1 MTEKVGNRVHDVM
14 ASGGSCEICC
24 ENFNKSTRLKIRCN
38 SCRMEVCK
46 ACASRYLLDTTLN
59 AHCMG
64 CKAGWDRA
72 FLRQNLKP
80 TFVNEEY
87 AKYRG
92 SLLFEREKALL
103 VETMPVALLTKHNKE
118 IELILVPMRREQSRL
133 RNLRFE
139 MYSKATRYI
148 CKDNVWLWRV
158 DKDADKKVQDFD
170 EKIKKLSVE
179 MSIINKRKHRA
190 TRPNTNRTESSPAP
204 PKYIRPC
211 SADDCRGFIS
221 TAMKCTLC
229 ETKYCKSCH
238 EVTGET
244 HICKQEDVQSAAAI
258 LKDSKSCPNC
268 HVLTYRVS
276 GCPQMWCTLC
286 HAVWNWTT
294 CNIEKGAVH
303 NPHYFEYMRRNGA
316 LPLLNNNPRGCEEAQ
331 NQLDATVER
340 LKMGYRPMFAYQMV
354 RIRNHVLYFD
364 LVRYTV
370 DIIQDNRDLRIK
382 YLLNEIDE
390 AWFKRLLTQREKQ
403 ANKKKE
409 YHQVLHM
416 FSEVLLDLVTKF
428 VTSETVTDALSVKS
442 ELKTLL
448 KYTNESL
455 EDIGKIY
462 KCKHPSIEH
471 DEELNRMDM
480 TTV

>member
-1 MTEKVGNRVHDVM
+1 M
-14 ASGGSCEICC
+14 AAIDNCDICC

-38 SCRMEVCK
+38 SCRIEVCK

-72 FLRQNLKP
+72 FLCQNLKP
-80 TFVNEEY
+80 TFVNEKY

-103 VETMPVALLTKHNKE
+103 VETMQVALLTKHNKE
-118 IELILVPMRREQSRL
+118 IELILVPMRKEQSRL

-139 MYSKATRYI
+139 MYSKASRHVY
-148 CKDNVWLWRV
+148 KNNVCVWQV
-158 DKDADKKVQDFD
+158 EKDADKKVQDLE
-170 EKIKKLSVE
+170 EKINKLSRE
-179 MSIINKRKHRA
+179 MSVINKRKHRA
-190 TRPNTNRTESSPAP
+190 TRPTTNTNTTKSAP
-204 PKYIRPC
+204 PPKAAPKYIRPC

-229 ETKYCKSCH
+229 ETQYCKNCH
-238 EVTGET
+238 EITSET

-294 CNIEKGAVH
+294 GNIEKGAVH

-316 LPLLNNNPRGCEEAQ
+316 PPLPNNNPRGCEDAQ
-331 NQLDATVER
+331 YQLDATVER
-340 LKMGYRPMFAYQMV
+340 LKIGYRPMFAYQMV
-354 RIRNHVLYFD
+354 RIRNHVQYF
-364 LVRYTV
+364 RYTV

-403 ANKKKE
+403 ADKKRE
-409 YHQVLHM
+409 YQQVLHM
-416 FSEVLLDLVTKF
+416 FSEVLLDLITKF
-428 VTSETVTDALSVKS
+428 VTSETVEDALSLKS
-442 ELKTLL
+442 ELKALC

-455 EDIGKIY
+455 ENIGKVY
-462 KCKHPSIEH
+462 KCKHPSIKH
-471 DEELNRMDM
+471 DEELNTMDM